1 MGKRLYFGK
10 EFKTP
15 RENWREEK
23 QELEMQGK
31 VSEKKCREKTLS
43 GNTAAKRQQNLEK
56 SDGRNK
62 LLTLKYTI

>member
-1 MGKRLYFGK
+1 
-10 EFKTP
+10 
-15 RENWREEK
+15 
-23 QELEMQGK
+23 MQGK
-31 VSEKKCREKTLS
+31 VSEKKCREKILS